1 MLFEVSEF
9 LLLINLIL
17 YRLMEVFFNVA
28 CYFACSHLHI
38 IKQIPRVAAWLT
50 SLLAWCAD

>member
-9 LLLINLIL
+9 LHLINLIL

-38 IKQIPRVAAWLT
+38 IKQIPAWLPG
-50 SLLAWCAD
+50 